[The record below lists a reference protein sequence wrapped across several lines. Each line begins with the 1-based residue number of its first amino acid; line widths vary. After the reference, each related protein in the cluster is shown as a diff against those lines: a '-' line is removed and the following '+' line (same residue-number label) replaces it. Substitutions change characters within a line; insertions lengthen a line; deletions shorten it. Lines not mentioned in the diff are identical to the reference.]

1 MIRLLL
7 IDDHPLVRTGLRQ
20 LVDGQDDLVVVGEA
34 GDGVLGATLARE
46 LRPDVAL
53 VDLAMPGMDGI
64 ATTRRVRLAS
74 AETKVIALT
83 AFSDRQQVLGALDA
97 GAIGYLLKDADPQEL
112 LSGIR
117 AAARGESPLDPRA
130 AHAVLTRGT
139 PEAGSTL
146 TTREREVLQL
156 VAEGLPNKQIARALG
171 ITEKTVKAH
180 MTKVFAAIG
189 VTDRTA
195 AALWAHRNG
204 VRADRGRAAGRR

>member
-1 MIRLLL
+1 MIRVLL
-7 IDDHPLVRTGLRQ
+7 IDDHALVRAGLAR
-20 LVDGQDDLVVVGEA
+20 LIASGEDMEVVGQA
-34 GDGVLGATLARE
+34 GDGSAGATLARA

-64 ATTRRVRLAS
+64 ETTHRVLQASPATHV
-74 AETKVIALT
+74 VVLT

-97 GAIGYLLKDADPQEL
+97 GAHGYLLKDAEPDEL
-112 LSGIR
+112 LRGIR

-146 TTREREVLQL
+146 TTRERDVLRL

-180 MTKVFAAIG
+180 MTKIFAAIG

-204 VRADRGRAAGRR
+204 VR

>member
-1 MIRLLL
+1 VIRVLL
-7 IDDHPLVRTGLRQ
+7 IDDHVLVRAGLAR
-20 LVDGQDDLVVVGEA
+20 LIASGADMEVVGQA
-34 GDGVLGATLARE
+34 GDGSSGATLARE

-64 ATTRRVRLAS
+64 ETTHRVLKAS
-74 AETKVIALT
+74 PGTSVVVVT

-97 GAIGYLLKDADPQEL
+97 GAHGYLLKDAEPDEL
-112 LSGIR
+112 LRGIR

-146 TTREREVLQL
+146 TARERDVLQL

-171 ITEKTVKAH
+171 ISEKTVKAH
-180 MTKVFAAIG
+180 MTKIFAAIG

-204 VRADRGRAAGRR
+204 VR

>member
-7 IDDHPLVRTGLRQ
+7 IDDHALVRAGLIQ
-20 LVDGQDDLVVVGEA
+20 LIANHDDLAVVGEA
-34 GDGVLGATLARE
+34 GDGTTGATLARD
-46 LRPDVAL
+46 LQPDVAL

-64 ATTRRVRLAS
+64 ETTRRILLACPS
-74 AETKVIALT
+74 LRVVVLT
-83 AFSDRQQVLGALDA
+83 AFSDRQQVLAALDA
-97 GAIGYLLKDADPQEL
+97 GAQGYLLKDAEPDEL
-112 LSGIR
+112 LRGIR
-117 AAARGESPLDPRA
+117 AVARGESPLDPRA

-146 TTREREVLQL
+146 TAREREVLQL

-204 VRADRGRAAGRR
+204 VRAGK

>member
-1 MIRLLL
+1 VIRVLL
-7 IDDHPLVRTGLRQ
+7 IDDHALVRAGLAR
-20 LVDGQDDLVVVGEA
+20 LIASGDDMEVVGQA
-34 GDGVLGATLARE
+34 GDGSTGATLARE

-64 ATTRRVRLAS
+64 ETTHRVLQAS
-74 AETKVIALT
+74 PGTSVVVVT

-97 GAIGYLLKDADPQEL
+97 GAHGYLLKDAEPDEL
-112 LSGIR
+112 LRGIR

-146 TTREREVLQL
+146 TARERDVLRL

-180 MTKVFAAIG
+180 MTKIFAAIG

-204 VRADRGRAAGRR
+204 VR

>member
-1 MIRLLL
+1 VIRVLL
-7 IDDHPLVRTGLRQ
+7 IDDHALVRAGLAR
-20 LVDGQDDLVVVGEA
+20 LIASGGDMEVVGQA
-34 GDGVLGATLARE
+34 GDGSAGATLARE
-46 LRPDVAL
+46 LQPDVAL
-53 VDLAMPGMDGI
+53 VDLAMPGLDGI
-64 ATTRRVRLAS
+64 ETTRRVLAAS
-74 AETKVIALT
+74 EHTQVVVLT

-97 GAIGYLLKDADPQEL
+97 GARGYLLKDAEPDEL
-112 LSGIR
+112 LRGIR

-139 PEAGSTL
+139 PAAGSTL

-156 VAEGLPNKQIARALG
+156 VAKGLPNKQIARALG

-180 MTKVFAAIG
+180 MTKIFAAIG

-204 VRADRGRAAGRR
+204 VR